1 MKWDVAA
8 MINGFLAGLTR
19 SRRTALSAANMAMA
33 VAKVAEHTSAYPEY
47 VISALAAPQ
56 GMSPDT
62 VGSGNLARAPESSG
76 MRSGAF
82 VGSADLVGSK

>member
-1 MKWDVAA
+1 MSKD
-8 MINGFLAGLTR
+8 GEQQGLD
-19 SRRTALSAANMAMA
+19 LDQ
-33 VAKVAEHTSAYPEY
+33 HGISAYPEY
-47 VISALAAPQ
+47 VISALAAPH